1 MLFLCVSMIRKE
13 AIYMEKLMI
22 SEILDSIRGLTVR
35 ELLELTKAC
44 EKEFGVSAAVTPIV
58 PKDPIP
64 PKKKTE
70 FDVELTNFGSQKVK
84 VIKAIREITGLGLRE
99 AKEFVEAA
107 PKIIKEGVSIEEAE
121 ALKAKFEELGAAIT
135 LK

>member
-1 MLFLCVSMIRKE
+1 
-13 AIYMEKLMI
+13 MEKLMI
-22 SEILDSIRGLTVR
+22 SEILDSVRGLTVM
-35 ELLELTKAC
+35 ELIELTKAC
-44 EKEFGVSAAVTPIV
+44 EKEFGVSAAVTPIL
-58 PKDPIP
+58 PKDPKP

-70 FDVELTNFGSQKVK
+70 FDVELTSFGSQKVK

-107 PKIIKEGVSIEEAE
+107 PKIIKEGVSSEEAE

>member
-1 MLFLCVSMIRKE
+1 MIRKE

-22 SEILDSIRGLTVR
+22 SEILDSIRGLTVM
-35 ELLELTKAC
+35 ELLELTKVC
-44 EKEFGVSAAVTPIV
+44 EKEFGVSAAITQIV
-58 PKDPIP
+58 PKDPKP

-121 ALKAKFEELGAAIT
+121 ALKAKFEELGAEIT

>member
-1 MLFLCVSMIRKE
+1 
-13 AIYMEKLMI
+13 MEKLMI
-22 SEILDSIRGLTVR
+22 SEILDSIRGLTVK

-44 EKEFGVSAAVTPIV
+44 EKEFGVSAA
-58 PKDPIP
+58 
-64 PKKKTE
+64 

-107 PKIIKEGVSIEEAE
+107 PKIIKDGVSIEEAE

>member
-1 MLFLCVSMIRKE
+1 
-13 AIYMEKLMI
+13 MEKLMI
-22 SEILDSIRGLTVR
+22 SEILDSIRGLTVV
-35 ELLELTKAC
+35 ELIELTKAC

-64 PKKKTE
+64 PKKTE

-99 AKEFVEAA
+99 AKEYVEAA

>member
-1 MLFLCVSMIRKE
+1 MIREE

-22 SEILDSIRGLTVR
+22 SEILDSIRGLTVK

-44 EKEFGVSAAVTPIV
+44 EKEFGVSAAITQIV
-58 PKDPIP
+58 PKDPKP

-107 PKIIKEGVSIEEAE
+107 PKIIKDGVSIEEAE

>member
-1 MLFLCVSMIRKE
+1 
-13 AIYMEKLMI
+13 MEKMMI
-22 SEILDSIRGLTVR
+22 SDILESIKGMTVK
-35 ELLELTKAC
+35 ELIELTKAC
-44 EKEFGVSAAVTPIV
+44 EKEFGVSAAVQQIV
-58 PKDPIP
+58 PKDPGT
-64 PKKKTE
+64 KKQQQTE
-70 FDVELTNFGSQKVK
+70 FDVELTNFGEQKVK

-121 ALKAKFEELGAAIT
+121 ALKAKLEEQGAAVT

>member
-1 MLFLCVSMIRKE
+1 MIRKE

-22 SEILDSIRGLTVR
+22 SEILDSIRGLTVV
-35 ELLELTKAC
+35 ELIELTKAC

-70 FDVELTNFGSQKVK
+70 FDVELTGFGSQKVK

-121 ALKAKFEELGAAIT
+121 TLKAKFEELGAAIT

>member
-1 MLFLCVSMIRKE
+1 MIRKE

-70 FDVELTNFGSQKVK
+70 FNVELTNFGSQKVK

>member
-1 MLFLCVSMIRKE
+1 MIRKE

-44 EKEFGVSAAVTPIV
+44 EKEFGVSAAITQIV
-58 PKDPIP
+58 PKDPKP

>member
-1 MLFLCVSMIRKE
+1 MLFLCVSMIRK
-13 AIYMEKLMI
+13 
-22 SEILDSIRGLTVR
+22 D
-35 ELLELTKAC
+35 
-44 EKEFGVSAAVTPIV
+44 
-58 PKDPIP
+58 PKP

-84 VIKAIREITGLGLRE
+84 VIKAIREI
-99 AKEFVEAA
+99 
-107 PKIIKEGVSIEEAE
+107 VSIEEAE